1 MTFSSQFRPAAQVK
15 KLYDTAIIPS
25 YQTDGAIGADLH
37 LHDPSGTTTE
47 ISSKVRIFKTGLAI
61 VAPPGFYIRIAP
73 RSGLGSRGV
82 HVLGGVVDPD
92 YRDELGVI
100 LVLAPDHPP
109 IPVSHGD
116 RIAQLVFERAEQVTF
131 EETRDLSPTRR
142 GSGGFGSTG
151 MPGK

>member
-1 MTFSSQFRPAAQVK
+1 MTSFSPIRPAAQVK
-15 KLYDTAIIPS
+15 KLYETAILPS
-25 YQTDGAIGADLH
+25 YQTEGAIGADLH
-37 LHDPSGTTTE
+37 LHDPAGLVTE
-47 ISSKVRIFKTGLAI
+47 ISTQVQIFKTGLAI

-100 LVLAPDHPP
+100 LVLAPGHKP
-109 IPVSHGD
+109 IPVKHLD
-116 RIAQLVFERAEQVTF
+116 RIAQLVFERAEQVSF
-131 EETRDLSPTRR
+131 VETAELDQTKR

-151 MPGK
+151 MPG